1 MNRNVFFTDE
11 ELEILAKLLVIGVRE
26 VIVADGEVNDEE
38 FGPFSFSISNADNFP
53 IPIVGEVLSYIKQE
67 GVDYVPGV
75 FKEIINNI
83 DNDSYFY
90 EITSYGRKV
99 LDNLHRKDKEAFLA
113 GFYGLLLE
121 TVHAD
126 GHKDEEESAA
136 SLDII
141 RSITDL
147 NMKDVVKMNKT
158 WRKKAR
164 RLGY

>member
-11 ELEILAKLLVIGVRE
+11 ELEILAKLLVIAVRE

-53 IPIVGEVLSYIKQE
+53 IPIVGEVLNYIKQE

-75 FKEIINNI
+75 FKEIANNI

-99 LDNLHRKDKEAFLA
+99 MDNLHRKDKSAFLT
-113 GFYGLLLE
+113 GLYGILLE
-121 TVHAD
+121 TIHSD
-126 GHKDEEESAA
+126 GHDSEETAA
-136 SLDII
+136 SLDVI

-147 NMKDVVKMNKT
+147 NMREVYSMDKT

-164 RLGY
+164 RFGY